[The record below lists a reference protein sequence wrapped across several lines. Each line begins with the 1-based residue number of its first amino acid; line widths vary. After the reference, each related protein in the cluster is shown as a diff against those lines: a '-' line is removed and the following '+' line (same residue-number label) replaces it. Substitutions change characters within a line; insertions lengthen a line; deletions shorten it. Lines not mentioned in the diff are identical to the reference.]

1 MDQGLIISMD
11 VIVFPYGPLGSN
23 MYAVKSGEHAII
35 IDPSVSPEFPL
46 VRSKL
51 MNISIDA
58 IILTHAHYDHCACLD
73 EWVSSTG
80 AKAYLSDADKEFLTD
95 ANLNCSRGF
104 GESMKLSS
112 DTCDLGESLDVSVFS
127 SIKIIKT
134 PGHTPGSVCILFE
147 EDKIMF
153 TGDTLFEGSVGRS
166 DLPGGDTRTLLSS
179 LKIFKDMDDDITIY
193 PGHGG
198 SSKIDIEKRY
208 NPYLSL

>member
-1 MDQGLIISMD
+1 MD
-11 VIVFPYGPLGSN
+11 VITFPYGPLGSN
-23 MYAVKSGEHAII
+23 MYAVKSGDHAII

-51 MNISIDA
+51 MNAGIDA
-58 IILTHAHYDHCACLD
+58 LILTHAHYDHYACLD
-73 EWVSSTG
+73 EWISLTG
-80 AKAYLSDADKEFLTD
+80 AKAYLADEDKEFLND
-95 ANLNCSRGF
+95 SSLNCSRGF
-104 GESMKLSS
+104 GESMKIESETS
-112 DTCDLGESLDVSVFS
+112 DLGESLDVSGFS
-127 SIKIIKT
+127 SMKIIRT

-147 EDKIMF
+147 EDKVMF

-166 DLPGGDTRTLLSS
+166 DLPGGDTRTLLAS

-198 SSKIDIEKRY
+198 PSKIDIEKRY

>member
-1 MDQGLIISMD
+1 MD

-23 MYAVKSGEHAII
+23 MYAAKSGDHAII

-51 MNISIDA
+51 LNISIDA

-73 EWVSSTG
+73 EWVGSTG
-80 AKAYLSDADKEFLTD
+80 AKAYLADEDKDYLVD
-95 ANLNCSRGF
+95 SGLNCSRGF
-104 GESMKLSS
+104 GEPMKLSS
-112 DTCDLGESLDVSVFS
+112 ETLDFGESLDVSGFS
-127 SIKIIKT
+127 RMKIIKT

-147 EDKIMF
+147 DEKVMF

-166 DLPGGDTRTLLSS
+166 DLPGGDTRTLLTS
-179 LKIFKDMDDDITIY
+179 LKIFKDMDDDIIVY

-198 SSKIDIEKRY
+198 SSKIGIEKKY